1 MADRVTVY
9 SRAEQSVLDRL
20 AEQRDEIKGLERL
33 LAAAKRRRDVLL
45 AKARRTGIT
54 CRALEPYAGIANT
67 AVLTAAARGEAD
79 CAAIAGD
86 PPPAAPTPT
95 DPQPPLG
102 VGEPAPTGPDLLAL
116 HHCISDECDACGV
129 GLPWPPGV
137 SPGREYENYRREN
150 LRRHYAP
157 GSGP

>member
-86 PPPAAPTPT
+86 RSPAPGDIAEKNIPADVTPDPAAAV
-95 DPQPPLG
+95 D
-102 VGEPAPTGPDLLAL
+102 
-116 HHCISDECDACGV
+116 
-129 GLPWPPGV
+129 
-137 SPGREYENYRREN
+137 R
-150 LRRHYAP
+150 
-157 GSGP
+157 